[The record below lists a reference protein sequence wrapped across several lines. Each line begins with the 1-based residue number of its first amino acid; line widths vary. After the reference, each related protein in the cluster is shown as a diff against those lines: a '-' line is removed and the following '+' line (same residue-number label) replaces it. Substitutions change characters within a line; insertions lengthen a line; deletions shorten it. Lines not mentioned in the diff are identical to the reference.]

1 MPQFVA
7 LRPSLGSSTASGGR
21 HRDRPQALHR
31 SALRPL
37 KDHPDRPQ
45 KMGPT
50 SLPTP
55 LSPMRGLARRQGLGI
70 RCLPVRAVRRQA
82 LPVLSP
88 ALAPASGS
96 ALMLTRLSAPGRETL
111 ASFPGR
117 PSTGGSAISPSVH
130 GRNLEG
136 MSCRS
141 GPKTFSCNI
150 ASASDRVGPI
160 HERRAFAF
168 HHRPSC
174 FGPKSAAR
182 WSQECMDSTFHVF
195 PVRNFSVIRGCYASN
210 PVEVP
215 RRSDNLKLPLTTR
228 FVQRTRH
235 EFSTFSAFRCG
246 GGWISPPSVAE
257 I

>member
-7 LRPSLGSSTASGGR
+7 LRASLGSSTASGGR
-21 HRDRPQALHR
+21 HRDWPQALHR

-70 RCLPVRAVRRQA
+70 RCLPVRAVRKQA

-130 GRNLEG
+130 GRDLEG
-136 MSCRS
+136 MNCRS
-141 GPKTFSCNI
+141 GPKTFPAISPRHPTGLVRSMKDVLLRSI
-150 ASASDRVGPI
+150 IDR
-160 HERRAFAF
+160 HALDR
-168 HHRPSC
+168 S
-174 FGPKSAAR
+174 
-182 WSQECMDSTFHVF
+182 
-195 PVRNFSVIRGCYASN
+195 
-210 PVEVP
+210 P
-215 RRSDNLKLPLTTR
+215 RRGGLKNAWTAP
-228 FVQRTRH
+228 
-235 EFSTFSAFRCG
+235 SMSFRSE
-246 GGWISPPSVAE
+246 ISP
-257 I
+257 